1 MKQKWVCN
9 LRNKENFENF
19 TVQLLCWNYHVS

>member
-1 MKQKWVCN
+1 VCN

-19 TVQLLCWNYHVS
+19 TVQVLCWKYHVS